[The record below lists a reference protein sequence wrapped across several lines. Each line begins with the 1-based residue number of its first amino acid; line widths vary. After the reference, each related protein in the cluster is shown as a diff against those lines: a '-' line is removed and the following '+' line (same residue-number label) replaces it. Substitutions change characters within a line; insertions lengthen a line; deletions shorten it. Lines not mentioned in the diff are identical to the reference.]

1 MTELCDLPATT
12 LRRMIGDKRISP
24 VDLLDSCVARIDAV
38 NPTLNAFVVMCLEE
52 ARRDAQAKADQVAKG
67 AALPPLHGLPT
78 GMKESYHMKGM
89 ATTQGFP
96 PWKDRIAEQDDC
108 TTAAVRRAGAVI
120 VGKTNIPELLQGM
133 TSKNRLFGLTRNAY
147 DTNVS
152 CLGSSGG
159 SAVAVS
165 ASMVPLASG
174 SDTGGSIRG
183 PAAAN
188 GICGMRPSPGV
199 VPHDDHIHAFNP
211 TSIRG
216 PMARTVADTQ
226 LFLAG
231 MVSGGPDPYDHSVTP
246 EDVLKVR
253 AGDLSS
259 LRVAVSTDLGF
270 VNVNDD
276 IRAAFEAKIERIEG
290 LFGSVT
296 RCDPPLGE
304 INRAYWTLRPMKFIP
319 GLAEM
324 YKNDPPSVT
333 EYKRVDLRRAYAQS
347 VEDVAW
353 AQAEQTRVFRQLQDF
368 YQDYDL
374 LIVPGHQNP
383 LPTIAEIDAREK
395 AMAEEN
401 NRFGIDEYDFSVD
414 EGRATINGS
423 FTLTGAPVVTMTAG
437 HGPTGMPFGLNLVG
451 AYKSDLDVLSFGLAL
466 EQMTDDDAEFGRVLP
481 DLAALEAM
489 SAADAAAE

>member
-24 VDLLDSCVARIDAV
+24 VELLDSCIERIEAT
-38 NPTLNAFVVMCLEE
+38 NPALNAFVVLCLED
-52 ARRDAQAKADQVAKG
+52 ARRDAAEKADQVARG
-67 AALPPLHGLPT
+67 DALPPLHGLPI
-78 GMKESYHMKGM
+78 GMKESFHIQGM

-96 PWKDRIAEQDDC
+96 PWKDRIAEKDDC
-108 TTAAVRRAGAVI
+108 TTAAIRRAGGVI
-120 VGKTNIPELLQGM
+120 VGKTNVPELLHGM
-133 TSKNRLFGLTRNAY
+133 TSRNPLFGTTHNAH
-147 DTNVS
+147 DLALS

-231 MVSGGPDPYDHSVTP
+231 MVSDGPDPYDHEVNS
-246 EDVLKVR
+246 DDILKVR
-253 AGDLSS
+253 AGDLGS

-270 VNVNDD
+270 VNVHPEM
-276 IRAAFEAKIERIEG
+276 RATFEAKIERIEG
-290 LFGSVT
+290 LFGKVT

-304 INRAYWTLRPMKFIP
+304 INRAYWTLRPMKFLP
-319 GLAEM
+319 DLGEM
-324 YKNDPPSVT
+324 YKQDPSSIP
-333 EYKRVDLRRAYAQS
+333 EYKRVDLRHAFAS
-347 VEDVAW
+347 SIEEIAW
-353 AQAEQTRVFRQLQDF
+353 AQAEQTRVFARLRDF
-368 YQDYDL
+368 FKDFDL

-383 LPTIAEIDAREK
+383 LLSLTEIDAREQ
-395 AMAEEN
+395 AMAKEN
-401 NRFGIDEYDFSVD
+401 DRFAYDEYDFSAD
-414 EGRATINGS
+414 GGRATINGS
-423 FTLTGAPVVTMTAG
+423 FTLTGAPILTVTAG
-437 HGPTGMPFGLNLVG
+437 RDPTGMPFGINLIG
-451 AYKSDLDVLSFGLAL
+451 AYKRDLRLLSFGLAL
-466 EQMTDDDAEFGRVLP
+466 EERTADDVQLGRPVP
-481 DLAALEAM
+481 DLVALK
-489 SAADAAAE
+489 DAAS

>member
-12 LRRMIGDKRISP
+12 MRRMIGDKRLSP
-24 VDLLDSCVARIDAV
+24 IDLLDSCIARIEAT
-38 NPTLNAFVVMCLEE
+38 NPTLNAFVVLGVEK
-52 ARRDAQAKADQVAKG
+52 ARRVAAEKADQVARG
-67 AALPPLHGLPT
+67 DALPVLHGLPV
-78 GMKESYHMKGM
+78 GMKESYHIEGM

-96 PWKDRIAEQDDC
+96 PWKDRIAEKDDC
-108 TTAAVRRAGAVI
+108 TTAAIRRAGGVI
-120 VGKTNIPELLQGM
+120 VGKTNVPTLLHGM
-133 TSKNRLFGLTRNAY
+133 TSRNPLFGTTRNAH
-147 DTNVS
+147 DLELS

-231 MVSGGPDPYDHSVTP
+231 MVSEGPDPYDHPVHP
-246 EDVLKVR
+246 IDILNVR
-253 AGDLSS
+253 PGDLGS
-259 LRVAVSTDLGF
+259 LRVAISADLGF
-270 VNVNDD
+270 VDVHPEM
-276 IRAAFEAKIERIEG
+276 RATFEAKIERLEG

-296 RCDPPLGE
+296 QCDPPLGE
-304 INRAYWTLRPMKFIP
+304 INRAYWTLRPMKFLP
-319 GLAEM
+319 DLGEM
-324 YKNDPPSVT
+324 HKRDPSSTT
-333 EYKRVDLRRAYAQS
+333 EYKRADLRHAFASS
-347 VEDVAW
+347 VEDIAW
-353 AQAEQTRVFRQLQDF
+353 AQAEQTRVFARLRDF
-368 YQDYDL
+368 FQDYDL

-383 LPTIAEIDAREK
+383 LPSIAEIDAREQ

-401 NRFGIDEYDFSVD
+401 NRFGYDEYDFSAD
-414 EGRATINGS
+414 EGRAAINGS
-423 FTLTGAPVVTMTAG
+423 FTLTGAPILTVTAG
-437 HGPTGMPFGLNLVG
+437 LDPAGMPVGLNLVG
-451 AYKSDLDVLSFGLAL
+451 AYRSDLDLLSFGLAL
-466 EQMTDDDAEFGRVLP
+466 EERTSDDPELRRPLP
-481 DLAALEAM
+481 DPVVTGT
-489 SAADAAAE
+489 